1 MTSNRPM
8 DQDQNDDH
16 LEKHLREFRPG
27 APRALA
33 IPRRR
38 APWTA
43 LAVAAVLLLSAG
55 ASFFARHDRQSSV
68 QHPFPSPPV
77 TIGRLNAALRDN
89 DETFNRLL
97 DDASPNILPHGQH
110 GTLLYELGKE

>member
-1 MTSNRPM
+1 MTSNRPTN
-8 DQDQNDDH
+8 QDPPDDRF
-16 LEKHLREFRPG
+16 EEHLRGFRPG
-27 APRALA
+27 SPRTLLL
-33 IPRRR
+33 PRHR
-38 APWTA
+38 APWSA
-43 LAVAAVLLLSAG
+43 LAVAASVLLAAG
-55 ASFFARHDRQSSV
+55 ASFFARHRGPATV
-68 QHPFPSPPV
+68 QRPFPSPPV

>member
-1 MTSNRPM
+1 MTSNQTTGQHHP
-8 DQDQNDDH
+8 DDH
-16 LEKHLREFRPG
+16 FEKYLRQLRPV
-27 APRALA
+27 APGELA
-33 IPRRR
+33 IPRRP

-55 ASFFARHDRQSSV
+55 TSFFARHDRQSSV
-68 QHPFPSPPV
+68 QHPFVSPAL